1 MQEDSYDEFQN
12 NNYDKFT
19 FGTENSTEFFRGLTN
34 SDFYNV
40 APPNTIF
47 NDEDVPDE
55 QPKIRID
62 LLPVEEE
69 DSTGEEEGLE
79 NANVEEKDKE
89 EIVEEQESVVVGEP
103 INDDINNE
111 VVEDDQERNVPQES
125 SGASTENEPIET
137 RVEDETINERNGT
150 GAENQQLLQTKQSQV
165 EEEEQPPEDEEEEY
179 EPPQETA
186 RKNTPRTVRDIVF
199 DESAPIDDIP
209 PKQPQVDAVAY
220 VEEHDEDDEKFDLT
234 LSEDLSAYFKAPYD
248 PLVFDFSLAD
258 ANLKPIREFV
268 KKWGFF
274 KTVPTPDI
282 LHRAQ
287 MGVRHFNVPAPRTER
302 GYPLPFPIF
311 MPKPPD
317 MKSFQSIEE
326 TLNLKVK
333 FSIFYAFNSKC
344 LHKCIINFTLH

>member
-12 NNYDKFT
+12 NNYDKFD
-19 FGTENSTEFFRGLTN
+19 FGTEHPTEFFRGLTN

-55 QPKIRID
+55 QPRIRID

-69 DSTGEEEGLE
+69 DLTGEEEVFE
-79 NANVEEKDKE
+79 NVNVEEKDTE
-89 EIVEEQESVVVGEP
+89 EAVEGQISVVVEEP
-103 INDDINNE
+103 VNDDINNE
-111 VVEDDQERNVPQES
+111 VVEGEQEGNVPEES
-125 SGASTENEPIET
+125 SGASAENEPMET
-137 RVEDETINERNGT
+137 RVEGETINESNGA
-150 GAENQQLLQTKQSQV
+150 GAENQQILQTEKSQV
-165 EEEEQPPEDEEEEY
+165 EEEEQSPEDEEED
-179 EPPQETA
+179 EPPKETA
-186 RKNTPRTVRDIVF
+186 KKSTPRTVRDIVY
-199 DESAPIDDIP
+199 DESAPYDDIQ
-209 PKQPQVDAVAY
+209 PKQPQVEAVAY
-220 VEEHDEDDEKFDLT
+220 VEENDEDDEKFDLT
-234 LSEDLSAYFKAPYD
+234 LSEDLSAYFKTPYD

-274 KTVPTPDI
+274 KAVPTPDI

-333 FSIFYAFNSKC
+333 IFNLLRIQF
-344 LHKCIINFTLH
+344 